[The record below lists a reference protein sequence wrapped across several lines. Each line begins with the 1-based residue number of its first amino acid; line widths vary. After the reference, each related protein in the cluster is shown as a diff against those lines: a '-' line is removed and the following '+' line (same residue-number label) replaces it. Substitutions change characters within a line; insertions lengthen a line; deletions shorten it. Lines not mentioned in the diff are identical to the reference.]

1 MSVNPRS
8 SFSQIWQDAFV
19 NAISVASTDD
29 RAQARQHD
37 TLQGAHFSNICAT
50 TMSGSNNNNN
60 FAAFGGIGSG
70 GDTASGVR
78 NNYVNFNQFIM
89 QHNLLGNCNTFGLN
103 GGGSSVSD
111 ILIGNDNGNIGAVGA
126 VGGVG
131 NNSTNSAI
139 THANVNSGGN
149 VRNANVNNDY
159 SNIADTMSNKL
170 QNGTNRDSGQ
180 LDTGAEHTNLFS
192 NSLFSPF
199 NTSSGLYSN
208 NGLGGGGGSGGV
220 GYNSYNNTNT
230 NLNCFDN
237 IYTPFGNTGGY
248 YMNPFATGFDF
259 NRSSLQVSAPE
270 FVPRFNNLTLN
281 DDKSKNVQ
289 TNKQEAKESASNV
302 EANEN
307 PKNSIAPP
315 INDLLEEKLNG
326 IGSVRRALA
335 NDFGVG
341 GGADDKKVPMYSSK
355 DNNNANPNVE
365 KNATFVDSVMSA
377 QHQQREQYEKQQEKQ
392 QKPLQTEQQ
401 QNTQQHTQQL
411 QQQQQQ
417 PILGTKPDT
426 IEDIFENKRQ
436 HNGTNITLTNSN
448 LFNPNSTGPSSTS
461 IGGNMNSRY
470 TGATNKQ
477 QQLSSNDNGSR
488 GSSSNGFPRNIN
500 EYTGSPHNYERNNV
514 GNIGGGNNKH
524 NNDGFD
530 KFEKPSARAE
540 RERERDRDARRYQNG
555 RRSLDYHRSNKRR
568 DDWNRNRDRI
578 NGFRVEEKYSSDNG
592 KDSPLP
598 SPEKPSPKKIY
609 PENEKLSQ
617 REKLIRD
624 IETRRLECLV
634 CVEPIK
640 AHHAVWSCNNCYHIL
655 HLQCII
661 KWASSSKSDDG
672 WRCPACQN
680 VVKEVPRDYYCFCG
694 KVKNPPYTRHDI
706 SHSCGDICRR
716 VEGCVH
722 ACTLLCHPGPCP
734 PCQAHVKRDCGCG
747 KTTKT
752 MQCCLKEP
760 IECDSV
766 CGKLLNCELHTC
778 PAKCHE
784 GKCAP
789 CTEKVDQQC
798 HCAKQERQV
807 ACTRDS
813 HEKRTYSCGKPCGK
827 DLTCGNHKCRDCCHP
842 GECRTCKLSPEEV
855 TSCPCGK
862 MPIVA
867 GQRKSCLDPIPVCE
881 GVCGKTL
888 RCGKP
893 AHPHHCTSKCHLG
906 NCPPCNKQTAVKCRC
921 GHMDQLI
928 KCRQLSTRADDARC
942 KKRCVKKRSC
952 GKHKC
957 NQECCIDIDHI
968 CPLPCN
974 YTLSCGKHKC
984 DQPCHRG
991 NCPPCYRSSFDE
1003 LYCECGAEVIY
1014 PPVPCGTKRPACK
1027 RPCSRSH
1034 PCQHPPQ
1041 HNCHSAANCPP
1052 CMMFTTKWCFGQHEQ
1067 RKTIPCS
1074 QESFSCGL
1082 ACGKALLC
1090 GRHKCIKTCHEG
1102 VCQTAGEICK
1112 QSCTKS
1118 RATCGHKCMAPCHD
1132 GDCPDTQCKEM
1143 VEVQC
1148 ECGNRKQMR
1157 ACHDLAREFSR
1168 IATAQLAS
1176 SMAEMQRGNYMELSE
1191 ILAPVKINKTN
1202 KTLDCND
1209 ECRVLERNRRLAIGL
1224 QIRNPDVPQKL
1235 QTKYSDFIRNFAKRD
1250 PTLVKSIHD
1259 ALTTLVKL
1267 AKESKQKSR
1276 SHSFP
1281 TMNREKRQLVHE
1293 MCELFGVESVA
1304 YDAEPNRNVV
1314 ATAYKER
1321 SWLPAASIMEVMQR
1335 ESGQRRVPVPSNNA
1349 WGIKR

>member
-1 MSVNPRS
+1 MSANPQPPI
-8 SFSQIWQDAFV
+8 SQIWQGGFGSGLSALMT
-19 NAISVASTDD
+19 NGTEQQHQTQQST
-29 RAQARQHD
+29 QQN
-37 TLQGAHFSNICAT
+37 SNNFHNS
-50 TMSGSNNNNN
+50 TMNRNNNNI
-60 FAAFGGIGSG
+60 AQVSE
-70 GDTASGVR
+70 ASEGT
-78 NNYVNFNQFIM
+78 NNYVNFTQFIM
-89 QHNLLGNCNTFGLN
+89 QHNFLGNNNGFGLS
-103 GGGSSVSD
+103 GDGGSGESV
-111 ILIGNDNGNIGAVGA
+111 NQANGNENGA
-126 VGGVG
+126 VGGA
-131 NNSTNSAI
+131 TNTVA
-139 THANVNSGGN
+139 TQVNGGGGVHGQIGATNDYFNFVDAMNHKASNDSGGDKQIPEHMPQQ
-149 VRNANVNNDY
+149 ANLY
-159 SNIADTMSNKL
+159 
-170 QNGTNRDSGQ
+170 
-180 LDTGAEHTNLFS
+180 S

-199 NTSSGLYSN
+199 NNFSSLYSSSGQN
-208 NGLGGGGGSGGV
+208 ASGGYNTYNDTNTSV
-220 GYNSYNNTNT
+220 GY
-230 NLNCFDN
+230 FDN
-237 IYTPFGNTGGY
+237 VYTPFGNSGGY

-259 NRSSLQVSAPE
+259 SASNLQASAPE
-270 FVPRFNNLTLN
+270 FVPRFNNLSLN
-281 DDKSKNVQ
+281 EENREH
-289 TNKQEAKESASNV
+289 NKQNDYETASNV
-302 EANEN
+302 TRVDQNKFQTGEQKVQGITN
-307 PKNSIAPP
+307 
-315 INDLLEEKLNG
+315 NDNNLLNG
-326 IGSVRRALA
+326 VNNGAISTVPGDRSGVDNNVSLTATKNNTATNGVNVDTAAAITSKAAQRQDNVSTKSDIGQGIYGTKSQNNGGHVTVHP
-335 NDFGVG
+335 NMFNPNVTGTISSSG
-341 GGADDKKVPMYSSK
+341 GGAV
-355 DNNNANPNVE
+355 
-365 KNATFVDSVMSA
+365 
-377 QHQQREQYEKQQEKQ
+377 
-392 QKPLQTEQQ
+392 
-401 QNTQQHTQQL
+401 
-411 QQQQQQ
+411 
-417 PILGTKPDT
+417 
-426 IEDIFENKRQ
+426 
-436 HNGTNITLTNSN
+436 
-448 LFNPNSTGPSSTS
+448 
-461 IGGNMNSRY
+461 SRY
-470 TGATNKQ
+470 TGTTNKQ
-477 QQLSSNDNGSR
+477 QSSGGSISR
-488 GSSSNGFPRNIN
+488 GSSSNGFSRNRN
-500 EYTGSPHNYERNNV
+500 DYSGSPHNHERN
-514 GNIGGGNNKH
+514 GNGSGGIGGNKH
-524 NNDGFD
+524 NNDIID
-530 KFEKPSARAE
+530 KSEKPSARAE

-555 RRSLDYHRSNKRR
+555 RRSVDYHRSNKRR

-578 NGFRVEEKYSSDNG
+578 NGFRVEEKYSTDNG

-598 SPEKPSPKKIY
+598 SPEKKSSPKKVY

-640 AHHAVWSCNNCYHIL
+640 AHHGVWSCNNCYHIL

-661 KWASSSKSDDG
+661 KWASSSKSEDG

-680 VVKEVPRDYYCFCG
+680 VVKDVPRDYYCFCG

-706 SHSCGDICRR
+706 AHTCGDTCGRI
-716 VEGCVH
+716 EGCTH

-734 PCQAHVKRDCGCG
+734 PCQATVKRECGCG

-760 IECDSV
+760 IECESI
-766 CGKLLNCELHTC
+766 CGKQLNCEVHKC
-778 PAKCHE
+778 PAKCHD

-789 CTEKVDQQC
+789 CAEKVDQQC
-798 HCAKQERQV
+798 HCTKQERQV

-813 HEKRTYSCGKPCGK
+813 HDKHNYSCGKQCGK
-827 DLTCGNHKCRDCCHP
+827 DLVCGNHKCKDCCHP
-842 GECRTCKLSPEEV
+842 GECRTCKLSPEVV

-862 MPIVA
+862 MPIVT
-867 GQRKSCLDPIPVCE
+867 GQRMSCLDAIPVCE

-968 CPLPCN
+968 CPMPCN

-991 NCPPCYRSSFDE
+991 NCPPCYRSSFEE

-1014 PPVPCGTKRPACK
+1014 PPVPCGTKKPACK
-1027 RPCSRSH
+1027 RPCSRTH

-1082 ACGKALLC
+1082 ACGKALPC

-1102 VCQTAGEICK
+1102 ACQAAGEVCK
-1112 QSCTKS
+1112 QHCTKS
-1118 RATCGHKCMAPCHD
+1118 RTTCGHKCMSPCHD
-1132 GDCPDTQCKEM
+1132 GDCPDTPCKEM

-1157 ACHDLAREFSR
+1157 LCHDLAREFSR

-1202 KTLDCND
+1202 KTLDCNE
-1209 ECRVLERNRRLAIGL
+1209 ECRLLERNRRLAIGL

-1235 QTKYSDFIRNFAKRD
+1235 QTKYSDFIRNCAKRD

-1293 MCELFGVESVA
+1293 MCEMFGVESVA

-1314 ATAYKER
+1314 ATAYKDR
-1321 SWLPAASIMEVMQR
+1321 SWLPATSIMEVMQR

>member
-1 MSVNPRS
+1 
-8 SFSQIWQDAFV
+8 
-19 NAISVASTDD
+19 
-29 RAQARQHD
+29 
-37 TLQGAHFSNICAT
+37 
-50 TMSGSNNNNN
+50 
-60 FAAFGGIGSG
+60 
-70 GDTASGVR
+70 
-78 NNYVNFNQFIM
+78 
-89 QHNLLGNCNTFGLN
+89 
-103 GGGSSVSD
+103 
-111 ILIGNDNGNIGAVGA
+111 
-126 VGGVG
+126 
-131 NNSTNSAI
+131 
-139 THANVNSGGN
+139 
-149 VRNANVNNDY
+149 
-159 SNIADTMSNKL
+159 
-170 QNGTNRDSGQ
+170 
-180 LDTGAEHTNLFS
+180 
-192 NSLFSPF
+192 
-199 NTSSGLYSN
+199 
-208 NGLGGGGGSGGV
+208 
-220 GYNSYNNTNT
+220 
-230 NLNCFDN
+230 
-237 IYTPFGNTGGY
+237 
-248 YMNPFATGFDF
+248 MNPFATGFDF
-259 NRSSLQVSAPE
+259 NASNLQASAPE
-270 FVPRFNNLTLN
+270 FVPRFNNLSLN
-281 DDKSKNVQ
+281 EGNLENSKTQ
-289 TNKQEAKESASNV
+289 SQQEVNETVSNV
-302 EANEN
+302 AK
-307 PKNSIAPP
+307 PDTKNFEIRA
-315 INDLLEEKLNG
+315 INDLPQENQGAVLLENDNKILNG
-326 IGSVRRALA
+326 LGSSTIAAVAG
-335 NDFGVG
+335 DSG
-341 GGADDKKVPMYSSK
+341 GGDNVPLTAIE
-355 DNNNANPNVE
+355 D
-365 KNATFVDSVMSA
+365 NATKNVAKIDLSA
-377 QHQQREQYEKQQEKQ
+377 NFSI
-392 QKPLQTEQQ
+392 PV
-401 QNTQQHTQQL
+401 
-411 QQQQQQ
+411 QQQ
-417 PILGTKPDT
+417 PQKLGTKAGYAEMPD
-426 IEDIFENKRQ
+426 NKRQ
-436 HNGTNITLTNSN
+436 SNDTHIMANTN
-448 LFNPNSTGPSSTS
+448 LFNPNSTGSSS
-461 IGGNMNSRY
+461 CSAGGVGSRY
-470 TGATNKQ
+470 TGTTNKQ
-477 QQLSSNDNGSR
+477 QASNGNGSR
-488 GSSSNGFPRNIN
+488 GSSSNGYSRSGHD
-500 EYTGSPHNYERNNV
+500 YTGSSHNYERN
-514 GNIGGGNNKH
+514 GGGGNKH
-524 NNDGFD
+524 NNDSLD
-530 KFEKPSARAE
+530 KSEKPSARAE

-555 RRSLDYHRSNKRR
+555 RRSVDYHRSNKRR

-578 NGFRVEEKYSSDNG
+578 NGFRVEEKYSIDNG

-598 SPEKPSPKKIY
+598 SPEKKSSPKKVY

-661 KWASSSKSDDG
+661 KWASSSKSEDG

-706 SHSCGDICRR
+706 AHSCGDTCRR
-716 VEGCVH
+716 VEGCIH

-734 PCQAHVKRDCGCG
+734 PCQAYVKRECGCG

-752 MQCCLKEP
+752 MQCCVKEA
-760 IECDSV
+760 IECESI
-766 CGKLLNCELHTC
+766 CGKLLNCEQHKC

-789 CTEKVDQQC
+789 CAEKVEQQC
-798 HCAKQERQV
+798 HCTKQERQV

-813 HEKRTYSCGKPCGK
+813 HDKHSYSCGKPCGK
-827 DLTCGNHKCRDCCHP
+827 DLACGNHKCKDCCHP
-842 GECRTCKLSPEEV
+842 GECRTCKLSPEVV

-862 MPIVA
+862 MPIVV
-867 GQRKSCLDPIPVCE
+867 GQRQSCLDSIPVCE

-991 NCPPCYRSSFDE
+991 NCPPCYRSSFEE

-1027 RPCSRSH
+1027 RLCSRSH

-1041 HNCHSAANCPP
+1041 HNCHSASNCPP
-1052 CMMFTTKWCFGQHEQ
+1052 CMMFTTKWCFGKHEQ

-1082 ACGKALLC
+1082 ACGKALPC

-1102 VCQTAGEICK
+1102 ACQTPGEVCK
-1112 QSCTKS
+1112 QHCPKLRS
-1118 RATCGHKCMAPCHD
+1118 TCGHKCMSPCHD
-1132 GDCPDTQCKEM
+1132 GDCPDTPCKEM

-1157 ACHDLAREFSR
+1157 LCHDLAREFSR

-1202 KTLDCND
+1202 KTLDCNE
-1209 ECRVLERNRRLAIGL
+1209 ECRLLERNRRLAIGL

-1259 ALTTLVKL
+1259 ALTNLVKL

-1293 MCELFGVESVA
+1293 MCEMFGVESVA

-1314 ATAYKER
+1314 ATAYKDR
-1321 SWLPAASIMEVMQR
+1321 SWLPATSIMEVVQR

-1349 WGIKR
+1349 WGMKR

>member
-1 MSVNPRS
+1 MSADPQTPL
-8 SFSQIWQDAFV
+8 SQIWQGVFQSALDTAIADEKHQQQTTFQASAFPH
-19 NAISVASTDD
+19 NPGTTMNGSRSNNSVAS
-29 RAQARQHD
+29 A
-37 TLQGAHFSNICAT
+37 
-50 TMSGSNNNNN
+50 
-60 FAAFGGIGSG
+60 GGPGETG
-70 GDTASGVR
+70 N

-89 QHNLLGNCNTFGLN
+89 QHNLLGSNNGFGHN
-103 GGGSSVSD
+103 GAD
-111 ILIGNDNGNIGAVGA
+111 ILISNGNENVGA
-126 VGGVG
+126 VGGSSG
-131 NNSTNSAI
+131 NATNASA
-139 THANVNSGGN
+139 TQVNVNGGGGGI
-149 VRNANVNNDY
+149 AQESVNNDY
-159 SNIADTMSNKL
+159 FNFVDTMSNKI
-170 QNGTNRDSGQ
+170 QTGSGRDDALVESSPQ
-180 LDTGAEHTNLFS
+180 PTNLFS
-192 NSLFSPF
+192 NSLFSPY
-199 NTSSGLYSN
+199 NNSSSLYSN
-208 NGLGGGGGSGGV
+208 NDLSGGG
-220 GYNSYNNTNT
+220 YNAYNNPNT
-230 NLNCFDN
+230 NFNYFDN

-259 NRSSLQVSAPE
+259 NASNLQASAPE
-270 FVPRFNNLTLN
+270 FVPRFNNLSLN
-281 DDKSKNVQ
+281 EEKFENFTQNSQGVDEAAGSV
-289 TNKQEAKESASNV
+289 AKED
-302 EANEN
+302 
-307 PKNSIAPP
+307 PKNFKTPP
-315 INDLLEEKLNG
+315 INEENHYVLCQEQNVHKAFNG
-326 IGSVRRALA
+326 V
-335 NDFGVG
+335 VG
-341 GGADDKKVPMYSSK
+341 GAFATSGIEDSGRDNAPLTSTI
-355 DNNNANPNVE
+355 DNNATLNLVKTDLSANSSMP
-365 KNATFVDSVMSA
+365 A
-377 QHQQREQYEKQQEKQ
+377 
-392 QKPLQTEQQ
+392 
-401 QNTQQHTQQL
+401 
-411 QQQQQQ
+411 QQQQKT
-417 PILGTKPDT
+417 GTKAEHGADML
-426 IEDIFENKRQ
+426 ENNRQ
-436 HNGTNITLTNSN
+436 SNGTNIIANTN
-448 LFNPNSTGPSSTS
+448 LFNPHSTASPSSS
-461 IGGNMNSRY
+461 VGGAVSRY
-470 TGATNKQ
+470 TGSANKQ
-477 QQLSSNDNGSR
+477 HLSSGNGSR
-488 GSSSNGFPRNIN
+488 GSSSNGFSRNGN
-500 EYTGSPHNYERNNV
+500 DYNSSPHNHERSA
-514 GNIGGGNNKH
+514 GGAGSASKH
-524 NNDGFD
+524 NNDGLE
-530 KFEKPSARAE
+530 KSEKPSARAE

-555 RRSLDYHRSNKRR
+555 RRSVDYHRSNKRR

-578 NGFRVEEKYSSDNG
+578 NGFRVEEKYSTDNG

-598 SPEKPSPKKIY
+598 SPEKKPSPKKVY

-640 AHHAVWSCNNCYHIL
+640 AHHGVWSCNNCYHVL

-706 SHSCGDICRR
+706 AHSCGDTCRR

-734 PCQAHVKRDCGCG
+734 PCQAYVKRECGCG

-752 MQCCLKEP
+752 MQCCVKEA
-760 IECDSV
+760 IECDSI

-778 PAKCHE
+778 PAKCHD
-784 GKCAP
+784 GKCSP

-813 HEKRTYSCGKPCGK
+813 HDKHAYSCGKPCGK
-827 DLTCGNHKCRDCCHP
+827 DLACGNHKCKDCCHP
-842 GECRTCKLSPEEV
+842 GECRTCKLSPEMV

-867 GQRKSCLDPIPVCE
+867 GQRKSCLDPILVCE

-991 NCPPCYRSSFDE
+991 NCPPCYRSSFEE

-1027 RPCSRSH
+1027 RPCSRTH

-1082 ACGKALLC
+1082 ACGKALPC

-1102 VCQTAGEICK
+1102 VCQTAGEVCK
-1112 QSCTKS
+1112 QHCTKS
-1118 RATCGHKCMAPCHD
+1118 RATCGHKCMSPCHD
-1132 GDCPDTQCKEM
+1132 GDCPDTPCKEM

-1148 ECGNRKQMR
+1148 DCGNRKQMR
-1157 ACHDLAREFSR
+1157 LCHDLAREFSR

-1202 KTLDCND
+1202 KTLDCNE
-1209 ECRVLERNRRLAIGL
+1209 ECRLLERNRRLAIGL

-1259 ALTTLVKL
+1259 ALTNLVKL

-1293 MCELFGVESVA
+1293 MCEMFGVESVA

-1314 ATAYKER
+1314 ATAYKDR
-1321 SWLPAASIMEVMQR
+1321 SWLPATSIMEVMQR